1 MSPEPRYGEDI
12 PDDIVDVVRDVR
24 LSQIQ
29 EHLDLNVD
37 GLPADPNSSA
47 GPVEN
52 SALRPLDEHRHENA
66 YRLAEALHE
75 EGYDPYIVWGVTTA
89 IRDKR
94 LHNLSIAKLDRMSNR
109 THFWVELKPDGFE
122 KPIVADVSARI
133 DGHHNTAYV
142 STDEPVRYQRMA
154 EDPSYL
160 KFDPALS
167 SEDINTETGYGE
179 LREAHPDL
187 FVENP
192 WRDNPSDLSD
202 IPHSQME
209 SRHITEIIERLN
221 EVRTEDD
228 LREAIW
234 CGRSSVYDALD
245 GAQITALAKALDWS
259 DYDFPRKKE
268 DALKRRSAV
277 LEAVNNTE
285 LAILAPDGCV
295 YQLGDIVRF
304 DTTRSR
310 RGWGSSTSSE
320 TVTRENQIDYLSEN
334 HISISRHPTYSN
346 VPRDSPSATPG
357 ETEIELVER
366 SDLSKYR
373 QRLTEGTDIEIP
385 ESVNGWNLVNK
396 EVREDDPEETLLS
409 SGLVTEMQ
417 WSNGENTYVTAKWR
431 GSYQCWRLSVPVEGL
446 LTEENVDEYM
456 YEIDVPQ
463 QVVTTEAILELATEA
478 METMDPDD
486 FQDPYDLRDSESADE
501 PADMRAGFVPV
512 SFPDEIGDWQLTE
525 RDKYSLVWKNV
536 NEGSAWNGF
545 TVKIDS
551 HGGVVVKNVPD
562 DEVHD
567 RRLIEK
573 YFPSG
578 EPHPENIETED
589 YAWRRR
595 EMFDCNWYYPVSF
608 LVQTSKQ
615 TVDSETISKLNEQTP
630 EGVDVESFNHELST
644 DPVQS
649 MDRDNGTLLAYT

>member
-12 PDDIVDVVRDVR
+12 PDDIMDVVRDVR

-29 EHLDLNVD
+29 EHLDLDVD

-47 GPVEN
+47 APVEN

-66 YRLAEALHE
+66 YRLAEALDE
-75 EGYDPYIVWGVTTA
+75 EGYEPYIVWGVTTA

-109 THFWVELKPDGFE
+109 THFWVELKPDRFNE
-122 KPIVADVSARI
+122 PIVADICARI

-142 STDEPVRYQRMA
+142 STDEPIRYQRMA

-160 KFDPALS
+160 EFAPALS
-167 SEDINTETGYGE
+167 PDNINTETGYE
-179 LREAHPDL
+179 KLREAHPDL
-187 FVENP
+187 FAEHP
-192 WRDNPSDLSD
+192 WRDSLADFSD
-202 IPHSQME
+202 IPHDEME
-209 SRHITEIIERLN
+209 SRHITEIIERLDGI
-221 EVRTEDD
+221 RTEDD
-228 LREAIW
+228 LKDAIW
-234 CGRSSVYDALD
+234 RGRNAVYDALD
-245 GAQITALAKALDWS
+245 GAQITTLAKVLDWN
-259 DYDFPRKKE
+259 DYEFPQKNE
-268 DALKRRSAV
+268 DSIRQHSMV
-277 LEAVNNTE
+277 LEVVDNTE
-285 LAILAPDGCV
+285 LAILGPDGCV
-295 YQLGDIVRF
+295 YQLGDVVRF
-304 DTTRSR
+304 ETTRSR
-310 RGWGSSTSSE
+310 RGWGSSTSSD

-357 ETEIELVER
+357 DTDIELVER
-366 SDLSKYR
+366 SDLSAYR
-373 QRLTEGTDIEIP
+373 ERLTEGTDIEIP
-385 ESVNGWNLVNK
+385 ESVNGWELVDK
-396 EVREDDPEETLLS
+396 DTREDDPEDTLLP
-409 SGLVTEMQ
+409 SGFVTTMQ

-431 GSYQCWRLSVPVEGL
+431 GSYQCWRLSVPVEGM

-463 QVVTTEAILELATEA
+463 QVVTTESILELATEA
-478 METMDPDD
+478 METMNPDD
-486 FQDPYDLRDSESADE
+486 FQDPYDLRDPSSADK
-501 PADMRAGFVPV
+501 PSDMRAGFVPV
-512 SFPDEIGDWQLTE
+512 SFPEEIGDWQLTE

-536 NEGSAWNGF
+536 NEGSAWEAF

-562 DEVHD
+562 DEIHD
-567 RRLIEK
+567 RRLIKK

-578 EPHPENIETED
+578 DPHPENVETED

-595 EMFDCNWYYPVSF
+595 EMFDDNWYYGVSF

-615 TVDSETISKLNEQTP
+615 AIDEAEMGRLNEQTP
-630 EGVDVESFNHELST
+630 DDVEVGSFDHELST
-644 DPVQS
+644 NPVQS